1 MDKETEEQIQFR
13 LEITGKVYIQTVVT
27 LREIVK
33 ELQLSDDPE
42 SLSKVAAIKLINNF
56 IKEEVKRDDKGF
68 TALLMIDDLVGGDKI
83 PAGGETERPI
93 SIPRPPSGVFRFKR
107 TFIKNRQ
114 HLLTIIFQHI
124 WHHNL
129 DVS

>member
-56 IKEEVKRDDKGF
+56 IKEEVKKEDKGT

-83 PAGGETERPI
+83 PDL
-93 SIPRPPSGVFRFKR
+93 SIPPEPPEQTR
-107 TFIKNRQ
+107 
-114 HLLTIIFQHI
+114 
-124 WHHNL
+124 
-129 DVS
+129 